1 MHHLPARLA
10 PMMALNSDALK
21 TCMCALE
28 TSEPSC
34 LDRPAMFF
42 FMLEARNPQGIAGC
56 VAALEPSRHGGRV
69 RSRWSRGGSGAL
81 PSREA
86 GSRAMVH
93 VAAPEPSL
101 AGRWGSKPLD
111 TWQGRSPTWQG
122 GRVSAAGHMAVR
134 GWTPHSLS

>member
-10 PMMALNSDALK
+10 PMMAPMSDALK

-42 FMLEARNPQGIAGC
+42 FMLEARSPQGIAGC

-69 RSRWSRGGSGAL
+69 RSRWPRGGSRAL

-86 GSRAMVH
+86 GSRAAGRVETPKPSH
-93 VAAPEPSL
+93 VGRRDPEPQ
-101 AGRWGSKPLD
+101 GYPVCKVPTETSKPFN
-111 TWQGRSPTWQG
+111 WPNFMAQ
-122 GRVSAAGHMAVR
+122 GHMN
-134 GWTPHSLS
+134 P